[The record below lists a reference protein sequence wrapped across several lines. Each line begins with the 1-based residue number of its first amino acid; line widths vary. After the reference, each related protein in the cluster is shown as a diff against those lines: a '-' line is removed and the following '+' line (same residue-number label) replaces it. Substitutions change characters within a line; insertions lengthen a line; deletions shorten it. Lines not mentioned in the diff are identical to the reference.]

1 MILKSPSFG
10 VPRCTSKVVACFQ
23 TKGNHIY
30 QYTKTG
36 SHHCRLQSEIVNT
49 CLQISNSL
57 PALGQLV
64 TQCAIISGGWG
75 WGVDWGRDYCLL
87 FPRQPWAR
95 FTTSY
100 IWTLEMKEH
109 KIKWKI
115 ANRTCG
121 TKAENLNYVFPAQ
134 MPIVT
139 LSDRLN
145 CTLLHCI
152 FSAFVLLPGFAEQ
165 RWH

>member
-1 MILKSPSFG
+1 M
-10 VPRCTSKVVACFQ
+10 
-23 TKGNHIY
+23 
-30 QYTKTG
+30 
-36 SHHCRLQSEIVNT
+36 NT

-75 WGVDWGRDYCLL
+75 WGVGWGRDYCLL

-95 FTTSY
+95 FTTSN

-115 ANRTCG
+115 ENRTCG

-134 MPIVT
+134 MPIAT
-139 LSDRLN
+139 LSDRLD

-152 FSAFVLLPGFAEQ
+152 FSAFVYTIARICRPKVTLMIHVIRIPILQTCVQQTCVQSLYYFCTHAVLFLALYYP
-165 RWH
+165 